1 VRGIFSS
8 KDRKKIGQM
17 LKKIQ
22 RIHFVGIGG
31 SGMSGIAEVLIN
43 LGYEVSGSDIK
54 ETDVTQRLA
63 SLGGQIFI
71 GHKPE
76 QVGDAHVVVIST
88 AILPDN
94 FEVIQAKKLKI
105 PVIPR
110 AEMLAELMRLKYA
123 VTIAGTHGK
132 TTTTS
137 LVSMVLAEG
146 GLDPTV
152 VIGGRLKNIGSS
164 AKLGKGEFM
173 VAEADESDGSFLKLT
188 PTIALV
194 TNIDDDHLDYYG
206 NLDNIKRAFI
216 EFVNKVPFY
225 GSIILCGEDE
235 NTRSIIPQI
244 TRKYYTYGKG
254 KNHDFCAEN
263 IVYGGMYAECDIRFS
278 GKNLGRLKLNFPGA
292 HNVTNSLGAVAVG
305 IELGI
310 EFEKISKA
318 FAEFTG
324 VSRRL
329 EVKAIRND
337 VVFMDDYG
345 HHPTEIRATLEAVKS
360 MWPERR
366 LLVIFQPHRYTRTR
380 DLARKFGPSFES
392 ANRVWL
398 TDIYSAGEKP
408 IPGISSSLILE
419 SFPAGKKESVK
430 LISDKEVLI
439 DDVVENLRPQDV
451 LLTLGAGDVY
461 KLGDD
466 ILKRI

>member
-1 VRGIFSS
+1 
-8 KDRKKIGQM
+8 M
-17 LKKIQ
+17 LKNIQ
-22 RIHFVGIGG
+22 HIHFVGIGG

-43 LGYEVSGSDIK
+43 LGYKVSGSDLK
-54 ETDVTQRLA
+54 QTEVTQRLA
-63 SLGGQIFI
+63 SLGGKIFI
-71 GHKPE
+71 GHKPG
-76 QVGDAHVVVIST
+76 QVRNAHVVVTSS
-88 AILPDN
+88 AVLADN
-94 FEVIQAKKLKI
+94 PEVVQARKLKI

-132 TTTTS
+132 TVTTS

-164 AKLGKGEFM
+164 AKLGKGEFI

-194 TNIDDDHLDYYG
+194 TNIDDDHLDYYKT
-206 NLDNIKRAFI
+206 LDNIKSAFT

-235 NTRSIIPQI
+235 NIKSIIPQI
-244 TRKYYTYGKG
+244 TRKYYTYGIG
-254 KNHDFCAEN
+254 KNYDFYAEN
-263 IVYGGMYAECDIRFS
+263 IIYKEMDTEFNICFS
-278 GKNLGRLKLNFPGA
+278 GKNLGKLTIHLPGA
-292 HNVTNSLGAVAVG
+292 HNVVNSLGAAAVG

-310 EFEKISKA
+310 ELEKIRKA
-318 FAEFTG
+318 FLDFTG

-329 EVKAIRND
+329 EVKARKKDI
-337 VVFMDDYG
+337 VFIDDYG
-345 HHPTEIRATLEAVKS
+345 HHPTEIKVTLETIKS
-360 MWPERR
+360 IWPERR

-380 DLARKFGPSFES
+380 DLAKKFGPSFNNVS
-392 ANRVWL
+392 RIWL

-419 SFPAGKKESVK
+419 SFPAEKRETIALS
-430 LISDKEVLI
+430 SDREAMIKEV
-439 DDVVENLRPQDV
+439 VKSLRPHDV
-451 LLTLGAGDVY
+451 LVTLGAGDVY
-461 KLGDD
+461 KIGEE
-466 ILKRI
+466 ILNKI

>member
-1 VRGIFSS
+1 
-8 KDRKKIGQM
+8 M

-22 RIHFVGIGG
+22 HIHFVGIGG

-43 LGYEVSGSDIK
+43 LGYKVSGSDLR
-54 ETDVTQRLA
+54 ETEVTQRLA
-63 SLGGQIFI
+63 SLGGEIFI

-76 QVGDAHVVVIST
+76 QVGDAHVVVTSS
-88 AILPDN
+88 AVLPDN
-94 FEVIQAKKLKI
+94 PEVVQAKKLKI

-123 VTIAGTHGK
+123 VTIAGCHGK
-132 TTTTS
+132 TVTTS

-194 TNIDDDHLDYYG
+194 TNIDDDHLDYYKT
-206 NLDNIKRAFI
+206 LENIKSAFVQFI
-216 EFVNKVPFY
+216 NKVPFY

-235 NTRSIIPQI
+235 NIKSIIPQI
-244 TRKYYTYGKG
+244 TRKYYTYGISK
-254 KNHDFCAEN
+254 KHDFYAEN
-263 IVYGGMYAECDIRFS
+263 IVYEGMDTEFDICFS
-278 GKNLGRLKLNFPGA
+278 GKNLGRLTIHLPGA
-292 HNVTNSLGAVAVG
+292 HNVINSVGAAAVG
-305 IELGI
+305 IELEI
-310 EFEKISKA
+310 EFEKIRNA
-318 FAEFTG
+318 FLDFTG

-329 EVKAIRND
+329 EIKAKKND
-337 VVFMDDYG
+337 TVFIDDYG
-345 HHPTEIRATLEAVKS
+345 HHPTEIRVTLDTIKS
-360 MWPERR
+360 IWPEKR

-380 DLARKFGPSFES
+380 DLAEKFGPSFKHVS
-392 ANRVWL
+392 RIWL
-398 TDIYSAGEKP
+398 MDIYSAGEKP

-419 SFPAGKKESVK
+419 SFPPEKRKHVK
-430 LISDKEVLI
+430 LISNRETLIEEVAKEV
-439 DDVVENLRPQDV
+439 RPQDV

-461 KLGDD
+461 KIGEE
-466 ILKRI
+466 ILAKV